1 MRAQRSARSAARACR
16 VCDSCTHSA
25 HAAAQRT
32 LPAARTRVRPTLAAA
47 HHPVHHTHQS
57 TQPCHHPAPHP
68 TPAQMRCTLSRV
80 RARSSCSH
88 TRPHTCTPH
97 ASSAHNTSCNRHTG
111 TQHITHLH
119 SMRWPSPWPSLA
131 AAPSVCPLR
140 LRVCRR
146 KPPTAARCLPVRA
159 QSAHPAAEQAFLVD
173 FLTRWSLEFSW

>member
-1 MRAQRSARSAARACR
+1 MLRSRRTAEPARR
-16 VCDSCTHSA
+16 VRDPCALH
-25 HAAAQRT
+25 
-32 LPAARTRVRPTLAAA
+32 ARTPRHYTSSTSSTRVGTTPFAALTPL
-47 HHPVHHTHQS
+47 HRLHKS
-57 TQPCHHPAPHP
+57 TQPCQPPPPHP
-68 TPAQMRCTLSRV
+68 TPAQMRCTLSRI
-80 RARSSCSH
+80 RARSSYSH
-88 TRPHTCTPH
+88 TRPHSCTPH
-97 ASSAHNTSCNRHTG
+97 ATSAHSTPCSRHTG